1 MWSRSSSNRQLRGYQ
16 RCRAVDNRHDADSHQ
31 KRCDPW
37 RHGVLYRTA
46 AAVSERQ
53 QCQHTHAACQR
64 LGYLL
69 LEDKVPR
76 AGEDVLAW
84 SANSVGFDL
93 DNVKE
98 FRRKLSLIDD
108 QWCRMGSDKPKGG
121 SEFAAAR
128 SPCYSISLSYA
139 NRLVFFMLI
148 NQFGQ

>member
-1 MWSRSSSNRQLRGYQ
+1 MQIVIKR
-16 RCRAVDNRHDADSHQ
+16 DAILGAMEFSIGQ
-31 KRCDPW
+31 
-37 RHGVLYRTA
+37 
-46 AAVSERQ
+46 RQ

-76 AGEDVLAW
+76 AGEDVQAW

-108 QWCRMGSDKPKGG
+108 QWCRMGSDKPRGVGIRG
-121 SEFAAAR
+121 SALAMLFNQ
-128 SPCYSISLSYA
+128 SKLCKSISIL
-139 NRLVFFMLI
+139 LLI